1 MKKYLI
7 FTDLDGTLLD
17 HENYSY
23 GNNKKIIT
31 SIINNENDVIFNT
44 SKTFSESINLL
55 KKLNLTNM
63 PFSTENGALLYFPK
77 NRFKKIKNSSDY
89 GKYWKIRIAK
99 LSSKNW
105 HQFLLK
111 KQKKFNFLIAQDLS
125 SKILKKYTNLN
136 NTSKMLNREASQI
149 ILWEDSL
156 VKLKKFKKELNSKKQ
171 QGVLIQGS
179 RFMQVSSVCNK
190 RIAKKLISHIYDN
203 QFYGTYSKNTIA
215 LGDSKNDIDMLNSA
229 SYSCI
234 IKNPSGSFP
243 RLRSNKKN
251 IIKSSKFA
259 PDGWSQ
265 ALYKLNNTLENKIF

>member
-1 MKKYLI
+1 MKRYLI
-7 FTDLDGTLLD
+7 FTDLDGTLLNHD
-17 HENYSY
+17 NYSF
-23 GNNKKIIT
+23 GNNKKLIST
-31 SIINNENDVIFNT
+31 IINNKNEIIFNT
-44 SKTFSESINLL
+44 SKTFSECKKLL
-55 KKLNLTNM
+55 KELKLSNM
-63 PFSTENGALLYFPK
+63 PFSTENGAVLYFPK
-77 NRFKKIKNSSDY
+77 IRFNKIKNSSSFE
-89 GKYWKIRIAK
+89 KYWKVRTAK

-125 SKILKKYTNLN
+125 PKILKKYTNLD

-149 ILWEDSL
+149 ILWKDSL
-156 VKLKKFKKELNSKKQ
+156 VNLKKFKNVLKSEKK
-171 QGVLIQGS
+171 GVLIQGS

-190 RIAKKLISHIYDN
+190 RIAKKLISHAYDY

-229 SYSCI
+229 NYPCL
-234 IKNPSGSFP
+234 IKNRSGYFLK
-243 RLRSNKKN
+243 LRSNKKN

-265 ALYKLNNTLENKIF
+265 VLYKLNKTLDNKIF

>member
-17 HENYSY
+17 HVNYSY
-23 GNNKKIIT
+23 GNNKKTIT
-31 SIINNENDVIFNT
+31 SIINNENEVIFNT

-77 NRFKKIKNSSDY
+77 NRFKRIKNSSDY

-125 SKILKKYTNLN
+125 SKVLKKYTNLN
-136 NTSKMLNREASQI
+136 NTSKMLDREASQI